1 MNIDMFFCKPLGTH
15 DEMYTPVTLY
25 APTKP
30 NNNTLSINIG
40 SVVVAHFE
48 YENEQGVKET
58 RTASYKVSAPVSG
71 FYMNDNDVFFTVAKR
86 INEVMVKIDYSSTAA
101 VPIDYSSN
109 EDSPP
114 GIDEDNANIPD
125 NDANNNT

>member
-58 RTASYKVSAPVSG
+58 RTASYQVLDTAKGV
-71 FYMNDNDVFFTVAKR
+71 YMNDNAVFFTVTKR
-86 INEVMVKIDYSSTAA
+86 INEVMVG
-101 VPIDYSSN
+101 IDYSSN

-114 GIDEDNANIPD
+114 GIDENNANIPD

>member
-15 DEMYTPVTLY
+15 DEIYTPVALY

-30 NNNTLSINIG
+30 NNNTLSINKG
-40 SVVVAHFE
+40 DTVVAHFE
-48 YENEQGVKET
+48 CENAQGVKET
-58 RTASYKVSAPVSG
+58 RTASYTVLDKEPG
-71 FYMNDNDVFFTVAKR
+71 WYMNDNSVFFVVTKR

-114 GIDEDNANIPD
+114 GIDENNANIPD

>member
-15 DEMYTPVTLY
+15 DEIYTPVALY

-30 NNNTLSINIG
+30 NNNTLSINKG
-40 SVVVAHFE
+40 SIVVAHFE
-48 YENEQGVKET
+48 YENGQGVKET
-58 RTASYKVSAPVSG
+58 RTASYEVLDTEKG
-71 FYMNDNDVFFTVAKR
+71 FYMNDNSAFFIVTKR
-86 INEVMVKIDYSSTAA
+86 IDEVMVKIDYSSTEA

-114 GIDEDNANIPD
+114 VIDEDNANIPD